1 MHEALVGAKPPHLMA
16 FSKHFDSAART
27 LDKAQESFKTG
38 AIVAPISNK
47 HPYPSGQRKSCS
59 KLQIVRNNKPYC
71 PFTTTIKTNTK
82 ITYSK
87 GHI

>member
-59 KLQIVRNNKPYC
+59 KLQIVRNNNHIVHLQQLLKP
-71 PFTTTIKTNTK
+71 TQK
-82 ITYSK
+82 
-87 GHI
+87 